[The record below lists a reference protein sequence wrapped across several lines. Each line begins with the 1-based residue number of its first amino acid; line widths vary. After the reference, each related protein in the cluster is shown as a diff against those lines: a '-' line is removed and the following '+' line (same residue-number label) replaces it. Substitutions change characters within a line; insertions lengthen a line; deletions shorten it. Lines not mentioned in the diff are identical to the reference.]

1 MMNSILRNKSK
12 ILNILFWILIW
23 EILSLIINQEIYLP
37 SPHAAFSSL
46 LNLLKEKDTYIT
58 ILYSTYRTLAGFFL
72 SCIFGIFLGI
82 ICGIYKFVHNLFN
95 PLIVIMR
102 TIPVMSIIIIAIMW
116 FKDNNVP
123 IFVAFLMCFPI
134 IWTNTVSGIHST
146 DIKLLQMCQVYKIK
160 KIRLIRSVYFNS
172 ALPYIKAGM
181 ISALGIGWKV
191 TSAAEVLSLPKYS
204 IGRFLYDSKVY
215 LEIPDL
221 FAWTLIIVLLSF
233 AFEHLLK
240 FIFKMGDKD
249 DKVNWC
255 LEKIWPRG
263 NIERL

>member
-1 MMNSILRNKSK
+1 MMNSILRNKEK
-12 ILNILFWILIW
+12 FLIILFWILMW
-23 EILSLIINQEIYLP
+23 EILSLIVNQEIYLP

-46 LNLLKEKDTYIT
+46 LYLLKSKDTYIT
-58 ILYSTYRTLAGFFL
+58 IFYSTYRTLIGFFL
-72 SCIFGIFLGI
+72 SCVFGIFLGI
-82 ICGIYKFVHNLFN
+82 ICGIHKFVYDLFY
-95 PLIVIMR
+95 PLIVIIR

-116 FKDNNVP
+116 FSDTNVP

-146 DIKLLQMCQVYKIK
+146 DIKLLQMCEVYKIK
-160 KIRLIRSVYFNS
+160 KIRVIKSVYFYS
-172 ALPYIKAGM
+172 SIPYIKAGM

-221 FAWTLIIVLLSF
+221 FAWTMIIISLSF
-233 AFEHLLK
+233 LFERMLK
-240 FIFKMGDKD
+240 YIFKIGDKY
-249 DKVNWC
+249 DK
-255 LEKIWPRG
+255 IS
-263 NIERL
+263 